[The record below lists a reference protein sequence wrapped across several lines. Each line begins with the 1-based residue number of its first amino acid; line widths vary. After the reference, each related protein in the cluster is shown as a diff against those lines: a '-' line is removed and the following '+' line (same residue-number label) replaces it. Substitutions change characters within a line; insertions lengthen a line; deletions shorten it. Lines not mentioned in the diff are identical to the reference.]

1 LLDGLRLLAPDG
13 EVLDLEASA
22 LSNHIGISSVAL
34 TSDQYLVVSR
44 QGARNAQSAGL
55 LGPAGSGSLDFSDV
69 AGASGD
75 LSGLLKMA
83 MQRELI
89 EECGLADRSIRIQ
102 THLIGFARLL
112 QRGGKPEFFGVSLVD
127 APLQELNIPADE
139 RGFVAAIEGISLDF
153 SDASAIPATLER
165 YARDN
170 AQALSVQLRLT
181 IQFLCE
187 LLTREP
193 EALQR
198 GALDEGAS

>member
-1 LLDGLRLLAPDG
+1 
-13 EVLDLEASA
+13 
-22 LSNHIGISSVAL
+22 
-34 TSDQYLVVSR
+34 
-44 QGARNAQSAGL
+44 
-55 LGPAGSGSLDFSDV
+55 
-69 AGASGD
+69 
-75 LSGLLKMA
+75 
-83 MQRELI
+83 
-89 EECGLADRSIRIQ
+89 
-102 THLIGFARLL
+102 
-112 QRGGKPEFFGVSLVD
+112 VSLVD